1 MEGNGPKW
9 RSVVGQVRKG
19 ETVLCRSEEGEPW
32 DDSDLTIV
40 LQKAASFL

>member
-1 MEGNGPKW
+1 MEGSGPKW
-9 RSVVGQVRKG
+9 RPVVGQVRKG
-19 ETVLCRSEEGEPW
+19 EMVPCRSEEGESW